1 MEQPAI
7 PKSLARAQSSIRS
20 FFQPRQPNYIPP
32 PSSANTNVNGVD
44 RTSPT
49 LTSPPHSSTPQRQA
63 ETEISPLKPIY
74 GSASSQQA
82 SISPIREKHIQP
94 LKRINSLL
102 LPINYPDSFY
112 HKIIDPQNSP
122 NFSRVILWHEP
133 LTLKSVFASSSE
145 PRVVGGI
152 VCRLERDE
160 STRTSAIYIQSLAL
174 LSPYRSH
181 GLATTAL
188 DSIIQGVV
196 NTPQTGYPVTSL
208 YAHVWIE
215 NTEGLEWYTARG
227 FTREEP
233 VVQNYYRRLQ
243 PGNAWIMRRSLV
255 PSDHLR
261 YSLAPNGQ
269 APSQNNNVT
278 LSPPPSTANSAP
290 GSNNSSTV
298 QSRAQ
303 SRAQSPVLST
313 HPSTTTAVRA
323 ASYQNTGPGHEW
335 NDLPDD
341 IFATRSKP
349 QTPEPTSRSLSAS
362 HLMPNASTSATG
374 SAASSRSSSRSGAK
388 KKRQYPAAAFN
399 GAVNGTGSS

>member
-7 PKSLARAQSSIRS
+7 PKPLSRAQSSIRS
-20 FFQPRQPNYIPP
+20 FFQPRQPNYTPP
-32 PSSANTNVNGVD
+32 PSSTNSNINGID
-44 RTSPT
+44 RISPT
-49 LTSPPHSSTPQRQA
+49 TTSSSHSPTPPRQTEP
-63 ETEISPLKPIY
+63 ETNPLKPRS
-74 GSASSQQA
+74 GTASPPQA
-82 SISPIREKHIQP
+82 SISPIHEKHIQQ

-112 HKIIDPQNSP
+112 HKIVDPQNSP

-133 LTLKSVFASSSE
+133 LTVKSVFSSTSE
-145 PRVVGGI
+145 PKVVGGI

-181 GLATTAL
+181 GLATRVL
-188 DSIIQGVV
+188 YNIIQGVM
-196 NTPQTGYPVTSL
+196 NTPQIGYPVTSL
-208 YAHVWIE
+208 YAHVWTE
-215 NTEGLEWYTARG
+215 NTEGLEWYTTRG

-233 VVQNYYRRLQ
+233 VVHGYYRRLQ

-261 YSLAPNGQ
+261 HFLKPNGL
-269 APSQNNNVT
+269 APSQNGT
-278 LSPPPSTANSAP
+278 ITSQPPLPTTSSAP
-290 GSNNSSTV
+290 TSTGS
-298 QSRAQ
+298 SREP
-303 SRAQSPVLST
+303 SPLPGTRITPSPV
-313 HPSTTTAVRA
+313 VRA

-341 IFATRSKP
+341 IIAGTSKP
-349 QTPEPTSRSLSAS
+349 QTPELSGRAAS
-362 HLMPNASTSATG
+362 ATHLMPNASVSATG

>member
-7 PKSLARAQSSIRS
+7 PKPLARAQSSIRS
-20 FFQPRQPNYIPP
+20 FFQPRQPNYTPP
-32 PSSANTNVNGVD
+32 PSSTNSNVNGVD
-44 RTSPT
+44 RISPAPTSLPYS
-49 LTSPPHSSTPQRQA
+49 LTPPRQA
-63 ETEISPLKPIY
+63 EPKISPLKPSS
-74 GSASSQQA
+74 GRASPPQA
-82 SISPIREKHIQP
+82 SISPIHEKHIQQ

-112 HKIIDPQNSP
+112 HKIVDPQNSP
-122 NFSRVILWHEP
+122 NFSRVIQWHEP
-133 LTLKSVFASSSE
+133 LVLKSAFSPSSE
-145 PRVVGGI
+145 PKVVGGI

-181 GLATTAL
+181 GLATRVL
-188 DSIIQGVV
+188 DNIIQGVV
-196 NTPQTGYPVTSL
+196 NTPQIGYLVTSI
-208 YAHVWIE
+208 YAHVWTE
-215 NTEGLEWYTARG
+215 NAEGLEWYTARG

-233 VVQNYYRRLQ
+233 VVQGYYKRLQ

-261 YSLAPNGQ
+261 HFLKPNGRV
-269 APSQNNNVT
+269 PSQNDTVT
-278 LSPPPSTANSAP
+278 SQPPLPATSSAP
-290 GSNNSSTV
+290 TSSCS
-298 QSRAQ
+298 SRVPSPTPGA
-303 SRAQSPVLST
+303 RFAPTPVL
-313 HPSTTTAVRA
+313 RA

-341 IFATRSKP
+341 ILAGTGKP
-349 QTPEPTSRSLSAS
+349 QTPEPSGRAASAT
-362 HLMPNASTSATG
+362 HLMPNPSVSATC

>member
-1 MEQPAI
+1 MEQPAM

-20 FFQPRQPNYIPP
+20 FFQPRQPNYT
-32 PSSANTNVNGVD
+32 PSPSAANTNVNGPD

-49 LTSPPHSSTPQRQA
+49 PASPPHSSTPPRQA
-63 ETEISPLKPIY
+63 ESEISLLQLRS
-74 GSASSQQA
+74 GSSSPPQA
-82 SISPIREKHIQP
+82 SISPILEKHIQP

-112 HKIIDPQNSP
+112 QKIIDPQNSP
-122 NFSRVILWHEP
+122 NFSRVILWHQP
-133 LTLKSVFASSSE
+133 LTLKSAFSSSSE
-145 PRVVGGI
+145 PKVVGGI

-160 STRTSAIYIQSLAL
+160 GTRTSAIYIQSLAL

-181 GLATTAL
+181 GLATRVL
-188 DSIIQGVV
+188 DNIIQGVV
-196 NTPQTGYPVTSL
+196 NTPQIGYPVTSL
-208 YAHVWIE
+208 YAHVWTE
-215 NTEGLEWYTARG
+215 NAEGLEWYTARG
-227 FTREEP
+227 FAREEP
-233 VVQNYYRRLQ
+233 VVQDYYRRLQ

-261 YSLAPNGQ
+261 HLLKPNGR
-269 APSQNNNVT
+269 APSQSSNST
-278 LSPPPSTANSAP
+278 SPPPLPTANSVT
-290 GSNNSSTV
+290 GSNNSSRV

-303 SRAQSPVLST
+303 SPLPGTRLSPN
-313 HPSTTTAVRA
+313 PAVRA

-335 NDLPDD
+335 NDLPND
-341 IFATRSKP
+341 ILATRSKP
-349 QTPEPTSRSLSAS
+349 QTPEPTARSPSAS
-362 HLMPNASTSATG
+362 HLMPNASISATG